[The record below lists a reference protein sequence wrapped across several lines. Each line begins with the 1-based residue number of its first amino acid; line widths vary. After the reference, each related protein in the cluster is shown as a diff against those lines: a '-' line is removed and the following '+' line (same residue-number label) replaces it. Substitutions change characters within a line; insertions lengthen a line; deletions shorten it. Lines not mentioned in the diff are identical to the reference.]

1 MKIRNFCAALCLS
14 AILVSV
20 DSNLYALNMASP
32 NVDVNTLNQ
41 MVNGINKAIDY
52 KTEVAIVGHKN
63 PDCDSVCSAIAYAN
77 LKRYLGI
84 RAKAF
89 VSGKINNETKF
100 ALKYFEVP
108 TPEVMTDATD
118 KTVILVDHN
127 AYNQAVG
134 GMKEANIV
142 EILDHHGLGD
152 IKTDSPILVRTAP
165 VGSTATIVFEM
176 YLQNGIKVSK
186 RMAGLL
192 VSAILSDTKNLTSVT
207 TTDADKVALTSLVK
221 SAEIKDLDSYYSK
234 LYEASTSYAGMTDL
248 EIYHS
253 DFREFDMNGHRI
265 SVAIVYADNE
275 NSQKDYLK
283 KMKAIM
289 DKNYLEMV
297 YEHRYTVVIDRKN
310 HKSELIYSGLNVS
323 NIVEKA
329 FEKGMY
335 GRIIFDREISRKRD
349 IIPNLANAYK

>member
-1 MKIRNFCAALCLS
+1 MKIRNFCAALFLS

-20 DSNLYALNMASP
+20 DSKLYALNMASS
-32 NVDVNTLNQ
+32 NIDVNTLSQ
-41 MVNGINKAIDY
+41 MVNGVNKAIDY

-77 LKRYLGI
+77 LKRYLGV
-84 RAKAF
+84 RAKVF
-89 VSGKINNETKF
+89 VSGKINNETKY

-108 TPEVMTDATD
+108 IPDVLTDATD
-118 KTVILVDHN
+118 RTVILVDHN
-127 AYNQAVG
+127 MYNQAVS
-134 GMKEANIV
+134 GMKDADIV

-152 IKTDSPILVRTAP
+152 VRTDNPVLVRTAP
-165 VGSTATIVFEM
+165 VGATATIVFEL
-176 YLQNGIKVSK
+176 YLQHGIKVSK
-186 RMAGLL
+186 RIAGLL
-192 VSAILSDTKNLTSVT
+192 ASAILSDTNNLTSVT
-207 TTDADKVALTSLVK
+207 TTDADRVALKSLVE
-221 SAEIKDLDSYYSK
+221 SAEIKDLNVYYSK
-234 LYEASTSYAGMTDL
+234 LYEASMSYSGMTDL

-253 DFREFDMNGHRI
+253 DFKEYDMNGHRI
-265 SVAIVYADNE
+265 SVAIVYASDE
-275 NSQKDYLK
+275 NRQKDLLK

-310 HKSELIYSGLNVS
+310 HKSELICSGLDVS
-323 NIVEKA
+323 GIVDKA

-335 GRIIFDREISRKRD
+335 GRIIFDREISRKKD